1 MRTLI
6 QDINYLREAIDLG
19 LNDVFDFAKKN
30 GYALKKQNM
39 FFRKQTIPVI
49 TLTKIE
55 KIGELEIVCQ
65 YVINPETESWLFQV
79 CIEGQSA
86 EDMVEF
92 KKGEAYDTL
101 LKHMQRKNKITAN
114 QAVNYLNPPVGVDIQ
129 KEIKDEQ

>member
-6 QDINYLREAIDLG
+6 QDINHLREAIDLG

-114 QAVNYLNPPVGVDIQ
+114 QAVNYLNPPVGVDVK

>member
-6 QDINYLREAIDLG
+6 QDINHLREAIDLG

-49 TLTKIE
+49 TLSKIE

-114 QAVNYLNPPVGVDIQ
+114 QAVNYLNPPVGVDIK